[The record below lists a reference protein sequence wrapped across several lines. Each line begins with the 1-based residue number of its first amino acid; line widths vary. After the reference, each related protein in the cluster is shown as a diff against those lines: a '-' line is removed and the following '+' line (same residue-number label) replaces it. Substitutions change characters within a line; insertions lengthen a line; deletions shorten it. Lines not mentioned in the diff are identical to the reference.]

1 MEKVIK
7 LLINN
12 GFTLEASSPD
22 SALFTQGELMIN
34 IFQDGPDN
42 FTLIKDFG
50 DDYVETNHEFCFE
63 DVQDEIEY

>member
-1 MEKVIK
+1 MEKVMQ

-34 IFQDGPDN
+34 IFQDSPN
-42 FTLIKDFG
+42 SFTLIKDFG
-50 DDYVETNHEFCFE
+50 NDYVETNHEFCFE
-63 DVQDEIEY
+63 DIEFEIEG